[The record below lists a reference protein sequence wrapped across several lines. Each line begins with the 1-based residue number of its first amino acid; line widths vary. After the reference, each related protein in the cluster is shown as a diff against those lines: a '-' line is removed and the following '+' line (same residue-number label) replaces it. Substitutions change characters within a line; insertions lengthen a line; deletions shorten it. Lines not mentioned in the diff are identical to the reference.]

1 MVEVVKWMTAPNP
14 QPKRLLARSSAGILK
29 AAILRLPTNLRDV
42 FVLHRFGGLTY
53 DEIAFRLGVGPEA
66 AQAALSAALVRLA
79 RAVRI
84 SERKEVVELARLK
97 KRALVLG
104 RSAPRRG
111 GL

>member
-1 MVEVVKWMTAPNP
+1 V
-14 QPKRLLARSSAGILK
+14 RSSADVLK
-29 AAILRLPTNLRDV
+29 TAILRLPTKLRDV

-53 DEIAFRLGVGPEA
+53 DEIGFRLGIGPEA
-66 AQAALSAALVRLA
+66 AQAALVAALVRLA

-84 SERKEVVELARLK
+84 SEREEALALSRLK
-97 KRALVLG
+97 KRDLVVG